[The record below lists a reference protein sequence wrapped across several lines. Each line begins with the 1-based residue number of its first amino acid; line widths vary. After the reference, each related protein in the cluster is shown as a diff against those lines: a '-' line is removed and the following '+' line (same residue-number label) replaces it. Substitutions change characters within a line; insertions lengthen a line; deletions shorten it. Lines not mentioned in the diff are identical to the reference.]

1 MSFVDTKIKLLLKR
15 LPKPLPDNYNLV
27 ADVRSGETCSKLL
40 DSLQMRIA
48 ISTVEQAVVKFG
60 SGESAIVNPS
70 VTWGEMGLKDG
81 LEYVLEV
88 RGQAMDL
95 EVNAGEDFKPVE
107 YMTEKEYDEKKGT
120 LRDFLKTNKLGKFSE
135 DYKEKKQKETE
146 EQLALYQDMKDKVGS
161 RVELE
166 NGVRGELKFVGETDF
181 ATGFWAGIG
190 LDEPYGKNNGSVNGK
205 QYFTCVD
212 SYGLFLRL
220 NKFKIGDFPPLD
232 DGLLDDDEII

>member
-1 MSFVDTKIKLLLKR
+1 MLLF
-15 LPKPLPDNYNLV
+15 
-27 ADVRSGETCSKLL
+27 VRSHNF
-40 DSLQMRIA
+40 
-48 ISTVEQAVVKFG
+48 QAVVKFG

-146 EQLALYQDMKDKVGS
+146 EQLALYQDMKDKVG
-161 RVELE
+161 
-166 NGVRGELKFVGETDF
+166 
-181 ATGFWAGIG
+181 
-190 LDEPYGKNNGSVNGK
+190 
-205 QYFTCVD
+205 CV
-212 SYGLFLRL
+212 
-220 NKFKIGDFPPLD
+220 
-232 DGLLDDDEII
+232 